1 MIVISFDAECVN
13 QNTAPEIAAL
23 SRDERFCVGITGDMT
38 EEQREILLA
47 QHAPVRVGNERRLAP
62 PLLLWSRLLPG
73 DDKTT
78 TLRKVHQRLPNASK
92 FWHVE
97 PSTRVGQV
105 WSVTPS
111 PNLGKV
117 VDGWQHISL
126 PTLGEKLA
134 AA

>member
-47 QHAPVRVGNERRLAP
+47 QHVPVHVGNERRLVP
-62 PLLLWSRLLPG
+62 PLLLWSRPLPG

-78 TLRKVHQRLPNASK
+78 TLRKVEQRASAHR
-92 FWHVE
+92 FWHVVDADE
-97 PSTRVGQV
+97 PVDV
-105 WSVTPS
+105 
-111 PNLGKV
+111 KI
-117 VDGWQHISL
+117 VDGL
-126 PTLGEKLA
+126 PGWIPVVLSRLAEKLA